1 MHLSF
6 ILGMLIVVAILI
18 VAIVLLLAKNDTKN
32 QTENMKK
39 NGEYIRMSVE
49 LIRKIR
55 NKTQKELL
63 RNKAEQICDI
73 LQSSPQQS
81 REDVKVIEEEILN
94 KLSFLDIYISEQ
106 NDEIIRT
113 KMDEIQGLIKYRNES
128 LK

>member
-6 ILGMLIVVAILI
+6 ILGMLVVVAVLV
-18 VAIVLLLAKNDTKN
+18 VAIVLFLAKNDTKN

-55 NKTQKELL
+55 NKTQNELL
-63 RNKAEQICDI
+63 HNKAEQICDI
-73 LQSSPQQS
+73 LQASPQQS

-106 NDEIIRT
+106 NEEVIGA
-113 KMDEIQGLIKYRNES
+113 KMDEIQGLIKYRNDS